1 MVLCFFLL
9 HAVANFGSAAECW
22 WDTCLLCEI
31 PTAIFG
37 QYLAW
42 TASSLRTK
50 GVCLSGSLE
59 KFNASL
65 WLAKRL
71 SGFTKPTSHY
81 WQIPAAL
88 WAFPAVGWLSLWEHE
103 NHNKMHFYS
112 ISKCKTNTIR
122 KMFAH
127 LLCHSFLLCWS
138 SVALS
143 QKTIISS
150 SQRGIFQDLSKLT
163 CHSPQTPLRN
173 ACHWWPP
180 VTCEKISFNIQP
192 EDLKY
197 IP

>member
-1 MVLCFFLL
+1 MSCSGAKNATSPHYHLRCCSGSLGNQNSCDEQLKKQFFFSLASFPPLLLMVLCFFLL

-65 WLAKRL
+65 WLAKKL

-112 ISKCKTNTIR
+112 ISKR
-122 KMFAH
+122 KINAVFVKCLLIYFATV
-127 LLCHSFLLCWS
+127 FF
-138 SVALS
+138 SVG
-143 QKTIISS
+143 QM
-150 SQRGIFQDLSKLT
+150 
-163 CHSPQTPLRN
+163 
-173 ACHWWPP
+173 
-180 VTCEKISFNIQP
+180 
-192 EDLKY
+192 
-197 IP
+197 